1 MEQGKEGGIQTQ
13 KGLSFLKMNIGGLQ
27 RVSLNDYPG
36 KICATVFTQG
46 CNFRCP
52 YCHNPELV
60 DPGQYG
66 PVIPEEEVLSFLDKR
81 RGKLEAVTVTGGEPT
96 LQKDLEKFLGE
107 LKNMGY
113 LVKVDT
119 NGSNP
124 DTLSTLIDKQL
135 VDYIAMDIKGP
146 LKRYGQ
152 IVSVKVDASRIR
164 RSIQLIT
171 TSGVEHEFRTTVVRS
186 QLDLDDLVSMA
197 KLIKRARLYVLQSF
211 VAKKTLD
218 GAFLSETSY
227 APDELST
234 IRENLEK
241 KGFRVVVR

>member
-1 MEQGKEGGIQTQ
+1 MK
-13 KGLSFLKMNIGGLQ
+13 IGGLQ

-36 KICATVFTQG
+36 KICAAVFTQG

-60 DPGQYG
+60 DPGRYG
-66 PVIPEEEVLSFLDKR
+66 PLLPEGDVLSFLDKR

-96 LQKDLEKFLGE
+96 LQKDLETFLVE
-107 LKNMGY
+107 VKTMEY

-124 DTLSTLIDKQL
+124 DILSALIDRKL

-146 LKRYGQ
+146 LKKYGNL
-152 IVSVKVDASRIR
+152 VSAKVDVNRIR

-171 TSGVEHEFRTTVVRS
+171 TSGIAHEFRTTVVRS
-186 QLDLDDLVSMA
+186 QLDLEDLVSAA
-197 KLIKRARLYVLQSF
+197 KIVKGSRLYVLQPF
-211 VAKKTLD
+211 MAKRTLD
-218 GAFLSETSY
+218 SAFLSETSY
-227 APDELST
+227 TAEELSI
-234 IRENLEK
+234 IREVLK
-241 KGFRVVVR
+241 KNGLSVIVR

>member
-1 MEQGKEGGIQTQ
+1 MK
-13 KGLSFLKMNIGGLQ
+13 IGGLQ

-66 PVIPEEEVLSFLDKR
+66 PVLPEKDVLSFLDKR

-96 LQKDLEKFLGE
+96 LQKDLGNFLGQ
-107 LKNMGY
+107 LKIMGY

-124 DTLSTLIDKQL
+124 DALSTLIDRQL

-146 LKRYGQ
+146 LKKYGQ
-152 IVSVKVDASRIR
+152 MAAAKVDVSRIR
-164 RSIQLIT
+164 KSVQLIT
-171 TSGVEHEFRTTVVRS
+171 TSGIDHEFRTTVVRS
-186 QLDLDDLVSMA
+186 QIGLDDFVSIA
-197 KLIKRARLYVLQSF
+197 KIINRARLYVLQPF
-211 VAKKTLD
+211 VDGKTLD
-218 GAFLSETSY
+218 SSFLSESSY
-227 APDELST
+227 TPEEFSNLRDV
-234 IRENLEK
+234 LEK
-241 KGFRVVVR
+241 KGLRVIVR

>member
-1 MEQGKEGGIQTQ
+1 MK
-13 KGLSFLKMNIGGLQ
+13 IGGLQ

-60 DPGQYG
+60 DPGRYG
-66 PVIPEEEVLSFLDKR
+66 PVLPEEDVLSFLDKR

-124 DTLSTLIDKQL
+124 DTLSTLDR
-135 VDYIAMDIKGP
+135 P
-146 LKRYGQ
+146 ETR
-152 IVSVKVDASRIR
+152 
-164 RSIQLIT
+164 
-171 TSGVEHEFRTTVVRS
+171 
-186 QLDLDDLVSMA
+186 
-197 KLIKRARLYVLQSF
+197 RLYRHGHQRAAQEVRADCCRKSGC
-211 VAKKTLD
+211 VPNPEKH
-218 GAFLSETSY
+218 
-227 APDELST
+227 ST
-234 IRENLEK
+234 HYDLRD
-241 KGFRVVVR
+241 RA

>member
-1 MEQGKEGGIQTQ
+1 MK
-13 KGLSFLKMNIGGLQ
+13 IGGLQ

-66 PVIPEEEVLSFLDKR
+66 PVIPENEVLSFLDKR
-81 RGKLEAVTVTGGEPT
+81 RGKLEAVTMTGGEPT
-96 LQKDLEKFLGE
+96 LQNDLEKFLRE
-107 LKNMGY
+107 LKSMKY

-146 LKRYGQ
+146 LKKYGK
-152 IVSVKVDASRIR
+152 IASIKVNVSRIM

-186 QLDLDDLVSMA
+186 QLGLEDFVSMV
-197 KLIKRARLYVLQSF
+197 KEIRHARLYVLQPF
-211 VAKKTLD
+211 VASKTLD
-218 GAFLSETSY
+218 SAFLSEASY
-227 APDELST
+227 TTEEFST
-234 IRENLEK
+234 FREVLEK
-241 KGFRVVVR
+241 KGIPVVIR

>member
-1 MEQGKEGGIQTQ
+1 MK
-13 KGLSFLKMNIGGLQ
+13 IGGLQ

-60 DPGQYG
+60 DPGRYG

-96 LQKDLEKFLGE
+96 LQQDLEKFLGE

-124 DTLSTLIDKQL
+124 DILSTLIDRQL

-146 LKRYGQ
+146 LKKYGQ
-152 IVSVKVDASRIR
+152 IAALKADVSRIG

-171 TSGVEHEFRTTVVRS
+171 TSGIGHEFRTTVVRS
-186 QLDLDDLVSMA
+186 QLAPEDLVSMA
-197 KLIKRARLYVLQSF
+197 KMIERAGARLYVLQPF
-211 VAKKTLD
+211 VARKTLD
-218 GAFLSETSY
+218 SAFLSETSY
-227 APDELST
+227 ETEEFSTLRDVLGKNGLSV
-234 IRENLEK
+234 I
-241 KGFRVVVR
+241 VR

>member
-1 MEQGKEGGIQTQ
+1 MK
-13 KGLSFLKMNIGGLQ
+13 IGGLQ

-60 DPGQYG
+60 DPGQYLS
-66 PVIPEEEVLSFLDKR
+66 VLPEEEVLSFLDNR
-81 RGKLEAVTVTGGEPT
+81 RGRLEAVTMSGGEPT
-96 LQKDLEKFLGE
+96 LQKDLGKFLGE

-124 DTLSTLIDKQL
+124 DVLSTLIDKQL

-146 LKRYGQ
+146 LKRYRQ

-171 TSGVEHEFRTTVVRS
+171 TSGIEHEFRTTVVRS
-186 QLDLDDLVSMA
+186 QLGLDDLVSMA
-197 KLIKRARLYVLQSF
+197 KTIKRARLYVLQPF
-211 VAKKTLD
+211 IAKKTLD

-227 APDELST
+227 APDELSI
-234 IRENLEK
+234 IREVLGK
-241 KGFRVVVR
+241 KGLSVVVR